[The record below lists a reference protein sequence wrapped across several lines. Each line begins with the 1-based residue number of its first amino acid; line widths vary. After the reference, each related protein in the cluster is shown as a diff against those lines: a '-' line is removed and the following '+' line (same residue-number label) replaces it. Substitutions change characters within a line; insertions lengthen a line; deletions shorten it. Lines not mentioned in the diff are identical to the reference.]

1 MVMRDNGEIEYENDK
16 FKYENMSPLDD
27 SEEDELVFL
36 VRESIVIGCTLQV
49 QIEEDESD
57 WKGKI
62 FSIRDT
68 IYKTRYV
75 V

>member
-1 MVMRDNGEIEYENDK
+1 MRDNGEIEYENDK

-49 QIEEDESD
+49 
-57 WKGKI
+57 
-62 FSIRDT
+62 
-68 IYKTRYV
+68 
-75 V
+75 